1 MDDEFEKFME
11 IIGGEGIMKLFVEN
25 NMEEYLVMLK
35 EFEEKKNVD
44 LGFGFIVEIYVL
56 SIFYEFIK

>member
-1 MDDEFEKFME
+1 
-11 IIGGEGIMKLFVEN
+11 MKLFVEN